1 MFEVIEEAKPRFIKA
16 VEFLQSE
23 LSTIRTGRATPALV
37 ENIMVEAYGAETPV
51 KGLATINVPDA
62 KTLVVD
68 PWDKSVLKN
77 IETAIRKADI
87 GINPVVDSNILRLV
101 MPEMTEEN
109 RKEMVKKMKERL
121 EEAKVKIRAVREE
134 ARSRIGQMEKDKEI
148 SEDEKYKYQE
158 DLDKATKEH
167 SEKIDQIGKAKEEE
181 IMTI

>member
-1 MFEVIEEAKPRFIKA
+1 MFEVIEETKPRFTNA
-16 VEFLQSE
+16 VEFLQGE

-37 ENIMVEAYGAETPV
+37 EDIMVEAYGVETPI

-68 PWDKSVLKN
+68 PWDKSVLKD
-77 IETAIRKADI
+77 IEAALQKADL

-109 RKEMVKKMKERL
+109 RKEMVKKMKEKL
-121 EEAKVKIRAVREE
+121 EEAKVKIRSAREE
-134 ARSRIGQMEKDKEI
+134 ARSRITQMEKDKEI

-158 DLDKATKEH
+158 DLDKATKDH
-167 SEKIDQIGKAKEEE
+167 SEKIDQIGKSKEEE